1 MPDQPTVESTPT
13 AVTTGF
19 VPRPA
24 DFIDRYRARG
34 CYLDAPLWQLLDDAA
49 TSSPD
54 SPALTDPGAQPP
66 RTLTYAAL
74 LAATRRRAGGFLRAG
89 LQPGQRVV
97 VQQNNT
103 AELVVNVFALMR
115 AGLLPVMALPAH
127 RRAEITHL
135 ARTSGASAYVTEDGR
150 HGFDHRTL
158 ATDLVDDVE
167 SLAHVFIDGDPGG
180 FLPLPDADGVELPSA
195 DGIDANLPA
204 LFLISGGTTGLP
216 KLIPRTHNDYSF
228 NARRSAEIAGLV
240 DTDVYLVALPGAHNF
255 PLCCP
260 GMLGVISTGG
270 HIVLGT
276 DPSPDAAFD
285 LIETYGVTV
294 TALVPALA
302 QVWCAA
308 TEWEPADISSLRL
321 LQVGGAKLAE
331 PDAVAL
337 DAALGDVVQQVF
349 GMAEGLICY
358 TRLDDP
364 RELVHTTQGRPMSD
378 DDELRVVDESGVD
391 VPVGTEGELLVRGPY
406 TIRGYY
412 RADDHNTRSFTDD
425 GFYRS
430 GDRVRV
436 LPSGHVAVTG
446 RIKDTIV
453 RAGENVAADDV
464 EESLLAHPS
473 IRQVAVIGLPD
484 DSLGERICAVVVPTD
499 GPKSPA
505 ADLRTLR
512 TFLTD
517 QGVAPFKLPDQVI
530 VATRLPVTPVG
541 KIDKRAL
548 VEEVTAAPPT
558 SPPAG

>member
-1 MPDQPTVESTPT
+1 
-13 AVTTGF
+13 
-19 VPRPA
+19 
-24 DFIDRYRARG
+24 
-34 CYLDAPLWQLLDDAA
+34 
-49 TSSPD
+49 
-54 SPALTDPGAQPP
+54 
-66 RTLTYAAL
+66 
-74 LAATRRRAGGFLRAG
+74 
-89 LQPGQRVV
+89 
-97 VQQNNT
+97 
-103 AELVVNVFALMR
+103 
-115 AGLLPVMALPAH
+115 
-127 RRAEITHL
+127 
-135 ARTSGASAYVTEDGR
+135 
-150 HGFDHRTL
+150 
-158 ATDLVDDVE
+158 
-167 SLAHVFIDGDPGG
+167 
-180 FLPLPDADGVELPSA
+180 
-195 DGIDANLPA
+195 
-204 LFLISGGTTGLP
+204 
-216 KLIPRTHNDYSF
+216 
-228 NARRSAEIAGLV
+228 
-240 DTDVYLVALPGAHNF
+240 
-255 PLCCP
+255 
-260 GMLGVISTGG
+260 
-270 HIVLGT
+270 
-276 DPSPDAAFD
+276 
-285 LIETYGVTV
+285 
-294 TALVPALA
+294 
-302 QVWCAA
+302 
-308 TEWEPADISSLRL
+308 
-321 LQVGGAKLAE
+321 
-331 PDAVAL
+331 
-337 DAALGDVVQQVF
+337 
-349 GMAEGLICY
+349 MAEGLICY

-484 DSLGERICAVVVPTD
+484 DALGERICAVVVPTD